1 MGAAK
6 QYDESATMLR
16 SMNMTQTRRLIRGP
30 EVRSQVGL
38 SNSTIYNKIKE
49 GTFPAPVPIGER
61 AKAWDSFAV
70 DEWVEEKIKNAERA
84 AANNDSSDMYSDGA
98 EKGSKKIGSVQS
110 LAGRRGKL

>member
-1 MGAAK
+1 
-6 QYDESATMLR
+6 
-16 SMNMTQTRRLIRGP
+16 MTQTRRLIRGP

-49 GTFPAPVPIGER
+49 GTFPKPIKIGER

-84 AANNDSSDMYSDGA
+84 AASNDSAGNV
-98 EKGSKKIGSVQS
+98 SKKISDVQS
-110 LAGRRGKL
+110 DVQGGKL